1 MENLTIETFKFKIFD
16 FENNQEWKYNGDLP
30 SILVFSALGWC
41 IPCQKLH
48 PVLEDL
54 SKEYEGKIHIYDV
67 DVEEQQELSTIFNV
81 KSVPTFL
88 FIPINE
94 EPKILVGGI
103 SKDKIKSLIF
113 EVLKVQ

>member
-1 MENLTIETFKFKIFD
+1 MENLTIETFKTKIFD
-16 FENNQEWKYNGDLP
+16 FENNQEWKYNGHLP

-54 SKEYEGKIHIYDV
+54 SKEYEGKMNIYEI

-81 KSVPTFL
+81 KSVPTLL
-88 FIPINE
+88 FIPLNE
-94 EPKILVGGI
+94 YPKVLVGGI
-103 SKDKIKSLIF
+103 GKEKFKSLISD
-113 EVLKVQ
+113 VLKVQ